1 MLQYVRYLLC
11 TEERD
16 EDDRPTGT
24 LWLLPAVPASWFRA
38 GELIVVRDL
47 PTAFGAISLRCESTG
62 AELRITIETE
72 RPVPIELF
80 YRDVAGGRRS
90 RLLTVSGRHELGLSR
105 AE

>member
-16 EDDRPTGT
+16 EDDRPTGR
-24 LWLLPAVPASWFRA
+24 LWLLPAVPASWFRP

-47 PTAFGAISLRCESTG
+47 PTAFGSISLRCEATE
-62 AELRITIETE
+62 AELRIAIATE
-72 RPVPIELF
+72 RPVPVELF
-80 YRDVAGGRRS
+80 YRDAAGGRRS
-90 RLLTVSGRHELGLSR
+90 RVLTVSGKHELRLPR